1 MIFILVLAGSLVGL
15 LVWFCVSRCS
25 QNKRKLLPLD
35 HRVPLI
41 RPVPPRPKGR
51 SGAKERYA
59 AKAVMDATAN
69 DEANLRNAQEGEAGG
84 FETEDMKG
92 AGMMCKESK
101 MRKVTVTMELE
112 VDDSFKMLEAV
123 EAKIKMDVQYRYRGL
138 VPTGLT
144 ITSIDVTGKGFHH
157 LVPNEPEEPEEPE

>member
-112 VDDSFKMLEAV
+112 VDDSFKMLEDV
-123 EAKIKMDVQYRYRGL
+123 EKQIKKDVNPAGICMGS
-138 VPTGLT
+138 GLT
-144 ITSIDVTGKGFHH
+144 ITTIDVSGKGFYH
-157 LVPNEPEEPEEPE
+157 LVPNETEETG